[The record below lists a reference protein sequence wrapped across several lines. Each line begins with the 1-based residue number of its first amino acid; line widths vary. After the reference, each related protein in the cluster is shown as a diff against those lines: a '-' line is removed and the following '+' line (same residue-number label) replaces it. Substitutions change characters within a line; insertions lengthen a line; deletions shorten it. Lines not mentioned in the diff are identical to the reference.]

1 MLSSNEPG
9 PINLGNPEEFSVA
22 DFAQLVLKITGS
34 ASAIEYLP
42 LPTDDPGRRRPVITR
57 AEQLLGWKPGI
68 PVEDGVR
75 HTVEWFRSRP
85 EELSASGY

>member
-34 ASAIEYLP
+34 PSAIEYLP
-42 LPTDDPGRRRPVITR
+42 LPADDPG
-57 AEQLLGWKPGI
+57 AGA
-68 PVEDGVR
+68 
-75 HTVEWFRSRP
+75 RSSPARSSC
-85 EELSASGY
+85 SAGSPRYR